1 MQKRD
6 QEEGSEPQEGD
17 ETVREARVDTYKINA
32 FFTMLDDFENILQ
45 KNFCLFAHYED
56 FAFA

>member
-1 MQKRD
+1 
-6 QEEGSEPQEGD
+6 
-17 ETVREARVDTYKINA
+17 VREARVDTYKINA
-32 FFTMLDDFENILQ
+32 FFTMLDEFENILR